1 MDQRRLAIIV
11 VIRPAPRLQERPLC
25 RGVQITV
32 ISCLKWR
39 PLEAWR
45 RKKQRGLTGKPTY
58 THTWE
63 LWETRS
69 QQLKHLSQ
77 KLDLRYQQA
86 VWDTEA
92 GGGKKKLSSYR
103 QWHEETPTYAQ
114 GKGQQRDLQCPYLY
128 ASTNQP
134 LFTVGDM
141 FSSYGSMQVSHVDVS
156 SVHTCNKKN
165 VGNQSEEQSG
175 YGWNFIE
182 RQKGTFTRVNR
193 YLVTSV
199 QMLLSLWMSS
209 STCGL
214 EEEE

>member
-11 VIRPAPRLQERPLC
+11 IIRPAPRLQEKPLC

-92 GGGKKKLSSYR
+92 GGGKKNCPVTGSDTRKHPLTHR
-103 QWHEETPTYAQ
+103 E
-114 GKGQQRDLQCPYLY
+114 KGNNATFSVLTCTHQPISLYLQSGICSARTGPCR
-128 ASTNQP
+128 SVMWT
-134 LFTVGDM
+134 F
-141 FSSYGSMQVSHVDVS
+141 QVY
-156 SVHTCNKKN
+156 TRNKKN
-165 VGNQSEEQSG
+165 VGNQSEEHSG

>member
-1 MDQRRLAIIV
+1 
-11 VIRPAPRLQERPLC
+11 
-25 RGVQITV
+25 
-32 ISCLKWR
+32 
-39 PLEAWR
+39 
-45 RKKQRGLTGKPTY
+45 
-58 THTWE
+58 
-63 LWETRS
+63 
-69 QQLKHLSQ
+69 
-77 KLDLRYQQA
+77 
-86 VWDTEA
+86 
-92 GGGKKKLSSYR
+92 
-103 QWHEETPTYAQ
+103 
-114 GKGQQRDLQCPYLY
+114 
-128 ASTNQP
+128 
-134 LFTVGDM
+134 M

-165 VGNQSEEQSG
+165 VGNRSEEHSG